1 MLEEQHIIARNLFLD
16 LEYANL
22 KEPAPI
28 MSPAVEL
35 SENPGHINHS
45 APLLGEHTE
54 TIMIELGYT
63 KEEIKNLK
71 NNKII

>member
-1 MLEEQHIIARNLFLD
+1 
-16 LEYANL
+16 
-22 KEPAPI
+22 

-54 TIMIELGYT
+54 SIMIELGYT